1 VKLSTRQLEGH
12 LRKELGKLYTVH
24 GAEAL
29 LALEA
34 ADRIRD
40 AARKAGCTERE
51 VFFAEPGVDWN
62 RLGASAANLSLFASK
77 RLVELR
83 IPTGKP
89 GAEGGKAIDAWASRL
104 TRGREAPA
112 QFRGREAPEQFRG
125 REAPEQFRGR
135 EAPEQFRGRE
145 APEQFEDT
153 VTLVLLPELEWQQ
166 QKSKWFESLE
176 QNGVMVEAKPIS
188 RDELPDWLAER
199 LARQQ
204 QRASVE
210 TLEWLA
216 EQVEGNLLA
225 AKQEVEKLA
234 LLLPAGEITLAA
246 IRESVTDVSR
256 FERDALLAA
265 IHGDDPGRVARVVAS
280 LAAEGEPL
288 PLLLWTLAEEL
299 RLLMAIVA
307 GQRPR
312 RFLPPDRI
320 EALNRTAKHHNA
332 ASFHR
337 ELLRA
342 HRIDRMI
349 KGVETGNPWDN
360 VVDLALGISG
370 RPVMAEEAA

>member
-1 VKLSTRQLEGH
+1 LKITTRQLEGH
-12 LRKELGKLYTVH
+12 LKKDMAALYAVH

-34 ADRIRD
+34 ADRIRES
-40 AARKAGCTERE
+40 ARKSGCTERE
-51 VFFAEPGVDWN
+51 VFFAEPGADWGK
-62 RLGASAANLSLFASK
+62 LATGAANMSLFASR

-89 GAEGGKAIDAWASRL
+89 GTEGARAIEAWCAKLPDDAVS
-104 TRGREAPA
+104 
-112 QFRGREAPEQFRG
+112 
-125 REAPEQFRGR
+125 
-135 EAPEQFRGRE
+135 
-145 APEQFEDT
+145 
-153 VTLVLLPELEWQQ
+153 LVLLPDLDWQQ
-166 QKSKWFESLE
+166 RKSKWFEALDRA
-176 QNGVMVEAKPIS
+176 GVIVEAKPVT

-199 LARQQ
+199 LARQA

-216 EQVEGNLLA
+216 ERVEGNLLA
-225 AKQEVEKLA
+225 ARQEVEKLA

-256 FERDALLAA
+256 FERDTLIDA
-265 IHGDDPGRVARVVAS
+265 IHGDDPSRVARAVAG
-280 LAAEGEPL
+280 LEAEGEPL

-299 RLLMAIVA
+299 RLLMAISA

-312 RFLPPDRI
+312 RFIPPERL
-320 EALNRTAKHHNA
+320 ERLGRTARKHSQ
-332 ASFHR
+332 ASFDR

-349 KGVETGNPWDN
+349 KGVETGDPWDS
-360 VVDLALGISG
+360 VVELALGISG
-370 RPVMAEEAA
+370 RPVLIDEAA